1 MQNDA
6 DLVGYFLTSF
16 LSGSFSASG
25 SRMVS
30 MNFHIIQ
37 THKIRNHLADAAVS
51 FGNFPAFIGS
61 EFQAEQRH
69 LGMGEAQRWGA
80 AIIWNIHQL

>member
-25 SRMVS
+25 SGMVS
-30 MNFHIIQ
+30 MNFHIP
-37 THKIRNHLADAAVS
+37 S
-51 FGNFPAFIGS
+51 
-61 EFQAEQRH
+61 
-69 LGMGEAQRWGA
+69 GE
-80 AIIWNIHQL
+80 LT